1 MQTHPMPRRHPIGRG
16 WYWTRG
22 GFDLFLHGRGASVG
36 MLLCWLAIGLLLEM
50 LPIGGAISNLLYMV
64 WMAGWMAAAER
75 AWREQKIR
83 FDDLFTGFRQQ
94 FRSLLAGGV
103 VLILALLPIEI
114 LSSALLSHWDPV
126 QLLQSREAINLTFT
140 VDEIRAV
147 LLAISLSMLM
157 AVPLLMAV
165 TFAPALI
172 LLQKVPV
179 HRALW
184 LSFVGC
190 LRNMWPF
197 LTWSLLACVLLLLSS
212 MLLVVGL
219 LVVIPMLNY
228 SVYVAYRDI
237 FTDGQ
242 MPVIPPSEAT
252 AAHFDA

>member
-1 MQTHPMPRRHPIGRG
+1 MQTHPMPRRHPAGRG

-22 GFDLFLHGRGASVG
+22 GFALFLHGRGASVV
-36 MLLCWLAIGLLLEM
+36 MLLCWLTIGLLLEM
-50 LPIGGAISNLLYMV
+50 LPIGGVISNLLYMV
-64 WMAGWMAAAER
+64 WMAGWMAAAQR
-75 AWREQKIR
+75 AWRERQIR

-103 VLILALLPIEI
+103 VLILALLPIEL
-114 LSSALLSHWDPV
+114 LSSALLTHWEPA
-126 QLLQSREAINLTFT
+126 QLLLAQEPLNLSFT
-140 VDEIRAV
+140 VDEMRAV
-147 LLAISLSMLM
+147 LLAVSLSLLM
-157 AVPLLMAV
+157 AVPLLMAI

-179 HRALW
+179 HHALW
-184 LSFVGC
+184 LSFIGC

-219 LVVIPMLNY
+219 LVVIPTLNY

-237 FTDGQ
+237 FTDGE
-242 MPVIPPSEAT
+242 MPVMPSDEAP